1 MPKIDVTKEDLA
13 ILNKTAQTL
22 KSTSEAVDIDDKQ
35 KELINAC
42 NKDLDFLQTRLN
54 SQLDNASP
62 RRTES
67 DSMGQIEVPG
77 DRYWA
82 AQTQRSLHHF
92 SIGKDLMP
100 IEVIH
105 SLALIKK
112 CAAIINSSHKKN
124 DGDREM
130 LSKDKAYAIIK
141 AADEV
146 LSGRLDKNF
155 PLYVWQ
161 TGSGTQSNMNVNEVI
176 SNRANEISQISIHP
190 NDDVNMSQSS
200 NDVFPTAMHIAAIIE
215 IAGSPHISLRP
226 LKTNPAITTFDG
238 GGDGGGDGDDGS
250 SNHTTARKPLLKS
263 IVKLRN
269 ALDEKSNDYKD
280 LIKIGRTHLQDAVP
294 LTFGQEISGWVA
306 QLDICYKYIE
316 QSLDG
321 AYDLAV
327 GGTAVGTGLESFS
340 SFGEEM
346 ASQIAKETGI
356 PFRSAPNKFAALASH
371 DPIVHISGALKTLS
385 CTLMKIA
392 NDIRW
397 LASGPRCGIGEILL
411 PQKEPGSSIMPG
423 KVNPTQCEAMTMVC
437 CQVIG
442 NDVTIGMAGSQGNFE
457 LNVFKPVIIFNLLH
471 SIQILSDVC
480 NTFCDFCINDIE
492 YQEKESKAPKGMEPN
507 VDQMSKLVTNSLM
520 LITALKSRIG
530 YDKAAKIAKKA
541 YQEKTTLRQA
551 SIQLGYLSGEE
562 YDSYVNPKDM
572 IHPQL

>member
-1 MPKIDVTKEDLA
+1 MPKIEVTKEDLA

-22 KSTSEAVDIDDKQ
+22 NSAKEAVDIGDKQ
-35 KELINAC
+35 KELFNAC
-42 NKDLDFLQTRLN
+42 NKDLDILQTRLHN
-54 SQLDNASP
+54 QLNKAFQT
-62 RRTES
+62 RIES
-67 DSMGQIEVPG
+67 DSMGKIKVPA

-105 SLALIKK
+105 ALALIKK
-112 CAAIINSSHKKN
+112 CAAAINSLHKKN
-124 DGDREM
+124 NGDVEM
-130 LSKDKAYAIIK
+130 LSKDKADAIVK

-146 LSGRLDKNF
+146 LSGLLDRNF

-161 TGSGTQSNMNVNEVI
+161 TGSGTQTNMNVNEVI
-176 SNRANEISQISIHP
+176 ANRANEISQISIHP

-200 NDVFPTAMHIAAIIE
+200 NDVFPTAMHIAAAIE
-215 IAGSPHISLRP
+215 IAGSPHVSLRP
-226 LKTNPAITTFDG
+226 SKTNTATTFVDE
-238 GGDGGGDGDDGS
+238 DDGS
-250 SNHTTARKPLLKS
+250 NGHTTTRKPLLHS
-263 IVKLRN
+263 IIKLRN
-269 ALDEKSNDYKD
+269 ALDEKANDYKD

-316 QSLDG
+316 QSLEG
-321 AYDLAV
+321 AYDLAI
-327 GGTAVGTGLESFS
+327 GGTAVGTGLESFNA
-340 SFGEEM
+340 FGEEM
-346 ASQIAKETGI
+346 ASQIAKETGM

-371 DPIVHISGALKTLS
+371 DPIVHISGALKTLA

-471 SIQILSDVC
+471 SIQTLSDVC
-480 NTFCDFCINDIE
+480 NTFCDFCVNDIE
-492 YQEKESKAPKGMEPN
+492 YQEREGKGPKGLEPN
-507 VDQMSKLVTNSLM
+507 VDHMSELVANSLM
-520 LITALKSRIG
+520 LVTALKSRIG
-530 YDKAAKIAKKA
+530 YDRAAKIAKKA
-541 YQEKTTLRQA
+541 YEEKITLRQA
-551 SIQLGYLSGEE
+551 SIQLGYLSEEE
-562 YDSYVNPKDM
+562 YDAYVNPLDM
-572 IHPQL
+572 IHPKL

>member
-13 ILNKTAQTL
+13 ILNKTALTL
-22 KSTSEAVDIDDKQ
+22 RSTGEAVDIDDKL

-105 SLALIKK
+105 ALALIKK

-124 DGDREM
+124 DGDTEM

-176 SNRANEISQISIHP
+176 ANRANEISQISIHP

-200 NDVFPTAMHIAAIIE
+200 NDVFPTAMHIAAVIE

-226 LKTNPAITTFDG
+226 SKTNPAVTTFDV
-238 GGDGGGDGDDGS
+238 GGDGDGDGGF
-250 SNHTTARKPLLKS
+250 SNHTTARKPLLQS

-306 QLDICYKYIE
+306 QLDICYRYIE

-346 ASQIAKETGI
+346 ASQISKETGM

-371 DPIVHISGALKTLS
+371 DPIVHISGALKTLA

-397 LASGPRCGIGEILL
+397 LASGPRCGIGEIQL

-480 NTFCDFCINDIE
+480 NSFCDFCVNDIE
-492 YQEKESKAPKGMEPN
+492 YQGKESKGPNGMEPN

-520 LITALKSRIG
+520 LVTALKSRIG

-541 YQEKTTLRQA
+541 YEEKTTLRQA

-572 IHPQL
+572 IHPHL